1 MQSNHSAGY
10 CSFPPPDDMSLDTTG
25 LCPTEED
32 SVWGIQWLAVT
43 AGSTRSA
50 RCPGEGS
57 TAELGVAYRR
67 CLAGVPVE
75 WGSVDAS
82 ECESVSGR
90 AVREKVEQS
99 NVIQHM
105 YIAHKNST

>member
-1 MQSNHSAGY
+1 
-10 CSFPPPDDMSLDTTG
+10 MSHDTTD

-32 SVWGIQWLAVT
+32 SVWGIQWLGIGAE
-43 AGSTRSA
+43 STRSA

-57 TAELGVAYRR
+57 TTELGVAYRR
-67 CLAGVPVE
+67 CLVGVPAE

-90 AVREKVEQS
+90 AVREKVEQCD
-99 NVIQHM
+99 ITH
-105 YIAHKNST
+105 